1 MDSSSVQTL
10 GAGAAA
16 VLVGTLFYRW
26 LSYPSRQFGPTPLL
40 SVLEDR
46 QQSRLLSDGSRCWP
60 FSDSTEI
67 IEYCYE
73 EAKTLHDGFLRGIR
87 QSNNGP
93 CLGTRV
99 GEGPYEWL
107 TYQQVYDQARELG
120 SALTGRLG
128 LSRGEF
134 VGVYSQNRAEWVLT
148 EVACNQF
155 SLVLVPLYD
164 TLGTEACSHILS
176 QTSSSVVV
184 VDSESKA
191 RNLLQCKAEAPS
203 FRHVVLMGIDS
214 PKPELVKE
222 AQEAGVELHAWS
234 ELVSWG
240 RENLAEVNPPAPDD
254 LATLCYTSGTTGV
267 PKGVQLTH
275 KNIMSNMA
283 GVYSVLL
290 LDQKSNANQ
299 QVLPPLTPE
308 DTYLSYLPLAHMFER
323 CAITMC
329 FLNGMRVGF
338 FRGDVRQ
345 LMEDM
350 QALRPTLFCTVP
362 RLLNR
367 MYDRVLAGVSGS
379 VIKSKLLQMAVDR
392 KTRMLECGIIRRDT
406 MWDKLVFSK
415 VHQLTGGRV
424 RVVIT
429 GSAPIGAK
437 VMQFIR
443 AAFGCPVFEGYGQTE
458 ATAAVTVTLPGEI
471 SVGHVG
477 APVPCNHVKL
487 VDVPEM
493 GLKASDGRGE
503 VCVRGAN
510 VFSGY
515 FRMDDKT
522 AEVLEPDNWLHT
534 GDIGEWTE
542 NGCLKIVDRRKH
554 LFKLAQGEYVA
565 PEKIEQLLS
574 RSQYVAQ
581 IFVDGDSLE
590 IYVLGIVVPDPDVV
604 LPWAKSHGLPQD
616 LEALCKDPNGP
627 LKRAILE
634 DLNRI
639 GRENGLKGFE
649 LCKDIML
656 CAEQFSVENGLLT
669 PTFKSRRP
677 DLRVRFRDDFKRMY
691 DGLRASSSAAA

>member
-1 MDSSSVQTL
+1 MLAIL
-10 GAGAAA
+10 GLDRDYR
-16 VLVGTLFYRW
+16 VLLRRGQNFARRV
-26 LSYPSRQFGPTPLL
+26 PSRHPPVEQWTLL
-40 SVLEDR
+40 GYS
-46 QQSRLLSDGSRCWP
+46 
-60 FSDSTEI
+60 
-67 IEYCYE
+67 
-73 EAKTLHDGFLRGIR
+73 
-87 QSNNGP
+87 
-93 CLGTRV
+93 V

-164 TLGTEACSHILS
+164 TLGTEACNQLECF
-176 QTSSSVVV
+176 VV
-184 VDSESKA
+184 VDSETKA

-203 FRHVVLMGIDS
+203 FRH
-214 PKPELVKE
+214 LVKE

-240 RENLAEVNPPAPDD
+240 RENLAE
-254 LATLCYTSGTTGV
+254 
-267 PKGVQLTH
+267 
-275 KNIMSNMA
+275 
-283 GVYSVLL
+283 
-290 LDQKSNANQ
+290 
-299 QVLPPLTPE
+299 QVLPPMTPE

-392 KTRMLECGIIRRDT
+392 KTRMLERGIIRRDT

-458 ATAAVTVTLPGEI
+458 ATAAVTVTLPGET
-471 SVGHVG
+471 SLGHVG
-477 APVPCNHVKL
+477 TPVPCNHVKL

-510 VFSGY
+510 VSSGY